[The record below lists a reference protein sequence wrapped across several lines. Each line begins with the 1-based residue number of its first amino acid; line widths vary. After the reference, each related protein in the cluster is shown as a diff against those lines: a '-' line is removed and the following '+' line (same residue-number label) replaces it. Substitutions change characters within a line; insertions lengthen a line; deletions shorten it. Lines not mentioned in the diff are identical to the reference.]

1 MKKWTLVAAAVTVV
15 VGVSG
20 WRLLAGHRSE
30 WTTSSPQALAEFQA
44 GMEDRAK
51 LYTAEARQHFERAL
65 ELDPSFAMARLQV
78 AFESSRG
85 DEQSRDRI
93 RAVVD
98 AAELGRLTPR
108 ERFLF
113 ERTRAELENR
123 RGDVARLLDR
133 FLEQHPEDP
142 YALHAKAVALWFGG
156 SLDEAKLVYQ
166 RLARV
171 APNWVLAYNG
181 LAYIEMQQGNFE
193 QAEEYFF
200 TYRFI
205 APDQANPHD
214 SLGELLILTG
224 RYQEAESELEAAVI
238 TKPDFCAAYEHL
250 VWTHLLQRRPAA
262 AAEDV
267 RRASQQQQ
275 CADYTTR
282 FGCVVSLWEPAA
294 GHRWRDVVETA
305 EREGCMKDGYPL
317 DAVMLDVHR
326 AAAMLGDHELC
337 DRIESRLE
345 EWSGRAREENA
356 SMLAALWDHTR
367 GVRQA
372 AAGHLVE
379 AARLLREA
387 DQGLTYRQST
397 DGTRKLLNRLC
408 LAEVL
413 RKAGDA
419 EGAVAAIREVRRV
432 NPPLAQEYESG
443 RWCPLGL

>member
-1 MKKWTLVAAAVTVV
+1 
-15 VGVSG
+15 
-20 WRLLAGHRSE
+20 
-30 WTTSSPQALAEFQA
+30 
-44 GMEDRAK
+44 MEDRAK
-51 LYTAEARQHFERAL
+51 LYMAEATQHFERAL
-65 ELDPSFAMARLQV
+65 ELDPSFAMARLQL

-98 AAELGRLTPR
+98 AADLGRLTPR
-108 ERFLF
+108 ERFFF
-113 ERTRAELENR
+113 ERTRAEFENR
-123 RGDVARLLDR
+123 RGDIPRLLDR
-133 FLEQHPEDP
+133 FLEQHPKDP
-142 YALHAKAVALWFGG
+142 YALHAKAAALWIGG
-156 SLDEAKLVYQ
+156 SLDEAKVVYQ

-171 APNWVLAYNG
+171 APNWVLAYNA
-181 LAYIEMQQGNFE
+181 LAYIEMQQGRFE

-214 SLGELLILTG
+214 SLGELFILTG
-224 RYQEAESELEAAVI
+224 RYQEAESELEAAVV

-250 VWTHLLQRRPAA
+250 VWTHLLQRRPVAA
-262 AAEDV
+262 VEDV

-282 FGCVVSLWEPAA
+282 FGCVVSLWEPAS
-294 GHRWRDVVETA
+294 GHQWRDVLETA
-305 EREGCMKDGYPL
+305 EREGCMKEGYPL
-317 DAVMLDVHR
+317 DAVMLAVHR
-326 AAAMLGDHELC
+326 AAAMLGDTVLC
-337 DRIESRLE
+337 DRIEGRLE
-345 EWSGRAREENA
+345 EWSEEA
-356 SMLAALWDHTR
+356 PEEAAPVLAALLAHVQ

-397 DGTRKLLNRLC
+397 DGIRKLVNRLC

-413 RKAGDA
+413 QEAGDA
-419 EGAVAAIREVRRV
+419 ESAVATIREVRRV
-432 NPPLAQEYESG
+432 NPVLAQEFESG
-443 RWCPLGL
+443 RWRPLGL